1 MKILLQINSSLYAGD
16 GQSSRLATRF
26 VDLWRSANPGAA
38 VLLRDLARE
47 PVPHLDARR
56 FGAFLAME
64 GARDAVQKEVVAYSD
79 LLIGELRRADVI
91 VLGLP
96 MYNFGVPSMLKAYFD
111 HVARAGVTFRYTE
124 KGPVGLLTGK
134 QAYVFAARGGL
145 YAGTPADTQTGYVRA
160 FLRFLGIEDVEFV
173 YAEGLAISEPSK
185 QAALGQ
191 AHSATERLLDEQ
203 RLAA

>member
-1 MKILLQINSSLYAGD
+1 MKTLLQINSSLYAGD
-16 GQSSRLATRF
+16 GQSSGLANRF
-26 VDLWRSANPGAA
+26 VDLWRAANPGAT

-47 PVPHLDARR
+47 PVPHLDAQR
-56 FGAFLAME
+56 FGAFLAKE
-64 GARDAVQKEVVAYSD
+64 DVRDAAQKEVVAYSD
-79 LLIGELRRADVI
+79 LLIGELRRADLI

-124 KGPVGLLTGK
+124 NGPVGLLGGK
-134 QAYVFAARGGL
+134 RAVVFAARGGI
-145 YAGTPADTQTGYVRA
+145 YAGTPADSQTGYVRA

-173 YAEGLAISEPSK
+173 YAEGLAIGEPSK
-185 QAALGQ
+185 QAALAQ
-191 AHSATERLLDEQ
+191 AHSAIGRLFDAQ